1 MSQQHTADN
10 LQQATCHCGTMIKM
24 QHPPNN
30 AATFIGH
37 TPETIVVPISAAE
50 VSVIVRRARTRGSAF
65 KPDGAFG
72 MTSESAE

>member
-1 MSQQHTADN
+1 
-10 LQQATCHCGTMIKM
+10 M
-24 QHPPNN
+24 QHKRM
-30 AATFIGH
+30 ASAH